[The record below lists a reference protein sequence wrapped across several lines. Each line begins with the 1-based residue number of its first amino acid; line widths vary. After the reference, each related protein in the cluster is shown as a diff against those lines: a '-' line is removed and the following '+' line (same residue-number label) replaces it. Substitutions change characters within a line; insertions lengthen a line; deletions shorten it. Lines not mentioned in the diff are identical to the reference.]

1 MMVIKIIKEA
11 INDAY
16 NDALYDIKIK
26 RVKKYK
32 YTIFKLINLSYIY
45 DIFYINTYRKMIKIY
60 NKN

>member
-32 YTIFKLINLSYIY
+32 YTVFKLINLSYIY
-45 DIFYINTYRKMIKIY
+45 DIFYINTYRKMIKMH